1 MKIFPPVTLSIYIL
15 YPLFFS
21 DLEAHQVIH
30 SGVRP
35 FKCEECSATFARKRT
50 LFQHYRVIHKIKK
63 GRDYLKQG
71 GSENDDS
78 KDDVGFHRDEDSN
91 KSG

>member
-1 MKIFPPVTLSIYIL
+1 M
-15 YPLFFS
+15 
-21 DLEAHQVIH
+21 
-30 SGVRP
+30 RP

-71 GSENDDS
+71 GGGGSENDDS